1 MGIIIKQLVTLAI
14 GTCEGFRR
22 TYETSSNSSGI
33 NEAERDLTVLCT
45 TERGAVRG
53 DSETHVYTAP
63 VASVF
68 LKRAH
73 FCQNGCFVHIHDQ
86 GMEQMDILNRKPESV
101 TLSSP

>member
-1 MGIIIKQLVTLAI
+1 MGIIIIKSVTLAI
-14 GTCEGFRR
+14 GTCESFRR
-22 TYETSSNSSGI
+22 TYETSLDSSGI
-33 NEAERDLTVLCT
+33 NEAERDLTDLRT

-68 LKRAH
+68 LKRAL
-73 FCQNGCFVHIHDQ
+73 FLPKWVLCPYTRPR
-86 GMEQMDILNRKPESV
+86 MEQMDILNKRPESE

>member
-53 DSETHVYTAP
+53 DSETHVYTTP
-63 VASVF
+63 VASCVLEACSF
-68 LKRAH
+68 LPKWVLCPYTRPRDGA
-73 FCQNGCFVHIHDQ
+73 NGYPKQ
-86 GMEQMDILNRKPESV
+86 E
-101 TLSSP
+101 T